1 MLLSEALTFSK
12 PHLFL
17 EGSHKVNLRLKA
29 LCEDGRGSACLTKAR
44 TVALAETSATG
55 LLWGTS
61 FPVIEFGIASGI
73 DPRVFAFLRFALAA
87 PIMIA
92 FARVYGKPLSAGL
105 RTKPVWILGFLN
117 AVGFLCQ
124 FFGPAYTAASVGALL
139 VNLSGLI
146 AAIGSA
152 ALLREKVSGE
162 EG

>member
-1 MLLSEALTFSK
+1 MLLSEASTFSK
-12 PHLFL
+12 PHRFL
-17 EGSHKVNLRLKA
+17 EGSHKVNLRLKD
-29 LCEDGRGSACLTKAR
+29 LCEDGRGSACLTKET

-92 FARVYGKPLSAGL
+92 LARFQGKPLRAVL
-105 RTKPVWILGFLN
+105 RMKPAWILGFLN

-124 FFGPAYTAASVGALL
+124 FLGQGDTA
-139 VNLSGLI
+139 
-146 AAIGSA
+146 
-152 ALLREKVSGE
+152 
-162 EG
+162 